1 MLKLPRIDRT
11 FFILAV
17 ILCLSLSLRVYAA
30 ATMGIARGDEYGTA
44 SSAQSLAERGEFTGW
59 TMRSYFY
66 PALLAVFGK
75 TCLLL
80 GEPSF
85 LRIIPI
91 YSIHGYWIFINRV
104 FNVLLGTIGIYLTYK
119 LGETCYGEEVG
130 LLAAFLQGIN
140 CLDVFWGMRSVPDPS
155 STPFL
160 IASLLLLVKNRG
172 DGNRYLPILSGIS
185 LGISV
190 MCRYS
195 SALYVIPIIILFFLR
210 REFRK
215 EFWLFGVGFTIMII
229 SQGMLDL
236 FTWGSLFRSSI
247 DFFVFNI
254 LEEKALI
261 WGYKPFQYYY
271 VMLPIIF
278 AHTYPLPLLALERRD
293 WRTYFLASSV
303 VLFLWVM
310 SSLPHKEL
318 RFLLTIIPLICIL
331 SSQGILAPN
340 RSRRERMLLFLLV
353 GLTIIWQAKRFAFFF
368 LEDPSQIFV

>member
-1 MLKLPRIDRT
+1 MKLPRTDRKL
-11 FFILAV
+11 FILSA
-17 ILCLSLSLRVYAA
+17 ILCLSLSLRIYAA

-44 SSAQSLAERGEFTGW
+44 ASAQSLAERGEFTGW

-75 TCLLL
+75 TCLIL

-85 LRIIPI
+85 LRMIPI

-104 FNVLLGTIGIYLTYK
+104 FNVLLGTVGIFLTYK
-119 LGETCYGEEVG
+119 LGKVCYGEEVG
-130 LLAAFLQGIN
+130 LLASFLQGVN

-160 IASLLLLVKNRG
+160 VASLFLLVKMSDDQDRC
-172 DGNRYLPILSGIS
+172 LPVFSGIF

-195 SALYVIPIIILFFLR
+195 SALYAIPIGVLFLFR
-210 REFRK
+210 RELRK
-215 EFWLFGVGFTIMII
+215 GFWLFGAGI
-229 SQGMLDL
+229 SVMLILQGMLDL
-236 FTWGSLFRSSI
+236 FTWGSLFGSSI
-247 DFFVFNI
+247 EFFVFNI
-254 LEEKALI
+254 LEEKSLI

-278 AHTYPLPLLALERRD
+278 AHTYLLPLLALERRD
-293 WRTYFLASSV
+293 WKTYFLASSV
-303 VLFLWVM
+303 VLFLYVM
-310 SSLPHKEL
+310 SSIPHKEL
-318 RFLLTIIPLICIL
+318 RFLLTTIPLMCIL
-331 SSQGILAPN
+331 SSQAILDRS
-340 RSRRERMLLFLLV
+340 RSRRERTILFLLV
-353 GLTIIWQAKRFAFFF
+353 GLTIIWQSKRFAFFF